1 PAGPPALGRVRRPLG
16 GRAGRAARRARG
28 GGRPAAG
35 VAVARRAARPRR
47 ALRPR
52 PARAAPAARRNP
64 PPRGR
69 RRLLAD
75 PGRGP
80 LARLRTARAE
90 AAGLA
95 AAEDDLVPAV
105 GGPA

>member
-1 PAGPPALGRVRRPLG
+1 
-16 GRAGRAARRARG
+16 
-28 GGRPAAG
+28 
-35 VAVARRAARPRR
+35 
-47 ALRPR
+47 LRPR

-105 GGPA
+105 GGPARRARGVAGARGAAAVLARAAAGRAFAAAARPRGRRQHGR